1 MRKLWLFLLAAIRRG
16 CATHSE
22 VNRERLASLPQ
33 HYSQFDMALA
43 WEVKPAGKETVVQGV
58 VKNLRYA
65 FMDGIEVWIAA
76 VDAAGK
82 TRARSVC
89 YILSQQ
95 IKQDEVAPFSI
106 KLPVLVEPGTL
117 LQFTYKY
124 QGSDGGEGGVNWMQ
138 SFESVVPG
146 L

>member
-1 MRKLWLFLLAAIRRG
+1 MRKIWPFLLAVFRG
-16 CATHSE
+16 CCTTHISL
-22 VNRERLASLPQ
+22 NSDRLASLPQ

-43 WEVKPAGKETVVQGV
+43 WEIKPAELKTTVEGV

-65 FMDGIEVWIAA
+65 QMDSIDIWVAV

-82 TRARSVC
+82 AGEGSVC
-89 YILSQQ
+89 YIIPHQ
-95 IKQDEVAPFSI
+95 IKQDEVAQFSLE
-106 KLPVLVEPGTL
+106 LPVLVAAGTL

-138 SFESVVPG
+138 SFETSVPAQ
-146 L
+146 